1 MCTHLENAHNSETC
15 MYNVNTHFP
24 DLPRSKV
31 DFLRFVQRLRTFR
44 ESTSDA
50 IVIHCRL
57 VGGNTHFGCLVIEPS
72 V

>member
-1 MCTHLENAHNSETC
+1 

-57 VGGNTHFGCLVIEPS
+57 VGGLGIS
-72 V
+72 VQLKNVCVLFCWYAAELCVQSV